1 MVNSNDVCFCFFIV
15 VTFFGWLYIV
25 FTFHELLIFFCII
38 FCYCCMY
45 ALCNY
50 CINRKIER
58 TDSPIL
64 LPITS
69 QQPIATTT
77 DTRHSTDLP
86 QNLPTSDILP
96 SNSQRLDSNNPQS
109 VPNIIQENQIILY
122 NVVDIPETI
131 SNSSA
136 SSLPTYDLPPSYS
149 CLNLCTNPIEPLPP
163 SYSQCNMSSLD

>member
-1 MVNSNDVCFCFFIV
+1 
-15 VTFFGWLYIV
+15 
-25 FTFHELLIFFCII
+25 
-38 FCYCCMY
+38 MY

-50 CINRKIER
+50 CINYCINRKKNIDEIER

-86 QNLPTSDILP
+86 QNLPTSDIP